1 MKKLFIFLLLQSLT
15 FIAFSQK
22 KSGITN
28 FSISGKDRQLN
39 VTSDQNEDL
48 PDLYFIYDKSTRL
61 GEGLLTDSL
70 VRYTEASLGQY
81 FGYSLVPASLTRSAN
96 VPEQT
101 DGTLW
106 AMSSISDKAAKEKL
120 GYDEIIKVTTRI
132 SLGGKKNNQVYPTIE
147 ITIKVEDKDGKTAFK
162 KSEKLKLKDELIPES
177 DLILDNSIGAVSIS
191 LSKKSVKVESD
202 NNNEGPGIPAA
213 RLLDWYQQCLENLLA
228 AKE

>member
-39 VTSDQNEDL
+39 VSADQNEDL

-70 VRYTEASLGQY
+70 VRYTEARLGQY
-81 FGYSLVPASLTRSAN
+81 FGYSLAPASLTRSAN

-132 SLGGKKNNQVYPTIE
+132 SSGGKKNNQVYPTIE
-147 ITIKVEDKDGKTAFK
+147 ITIKVEDKDGKTTFK

-177 DLILDNSIGAVSIS
+177 ELILDNSIGAVSIS